1 MIISKLKRLIL
12 LSTVLD
18 SNNTISQS
26 KDLFPVQYNVLI
38 NIFLS
43 RIYKY
48 LKQKQVLFKIPA
60 GLLDL
65 PNFQWHHSSDGR
77 EPGDGSFS

>member
-18 SNNTISQS
+18 SNDTINQS
-26 KDLFPVQYNVLI
+26 KDLFAIQYNVPI

-48 LKQKQVLFKIPA
+48 LEKKTQVLFKIPA

-65 PNFQWHHSSDGR
+65 PNFQWHHSSAL
-77 EPGDGSFS
+77 